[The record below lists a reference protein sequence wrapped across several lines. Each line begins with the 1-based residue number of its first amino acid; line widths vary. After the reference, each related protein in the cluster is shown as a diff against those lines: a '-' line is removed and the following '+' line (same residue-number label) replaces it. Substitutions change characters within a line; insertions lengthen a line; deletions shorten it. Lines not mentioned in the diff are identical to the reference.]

1 MEIEKEI
8 AKLVKENGGRTF
20 YVGGYVRDKLL
31 NIENKDVDIEVH
43 GISEDTLY
51 KILKSLGTPLA
62 YGSSF
67 GVYSLSGYNIDI
79 ALPRSE
85 KLIGKKHTDF
95 RIDVDP
101 FIGYKNACKRRDI
114 TINTIMMDV
123 LTGEI
128 LDYYSGINDLNNKII
143 RYVDKDS
150 FVEDPLRVLRVAQFA
165 ARLQFKV
172 DEDTIDL
179 CKNIDLSYL
188 SRERIEEELRKAL
201 LKANKP
207 SIFFDVLNKMN
218 QLSYWFKEVEDLI
231 NIKQDPIYHPEGD
244 VYIHTMQVLDRCA
257 KYRDVVSDAYSFMLL
272 GLTHDFGKTITSE
285 EIDGRIHAYNHEIDG
300 IPIVEAFLKRIS
312 NRKDV
317 IKYVKNMVTMHMEPN
332 KKANNNSSIKST
344 NKMFYNCISPKDL
357 IYFSIC
363 DSGKTDN
370 LNFLNERY
378 KIYEEIINKPYIT
391 GNDLIK
397 AGIKPNEDFHK
408 LLEYA
413 TKLRLANVDKDSAL
427 KQTLAY
433 YKDIKK
439 SN

>member
-67 GVYSLSGYNIDI
+67 GVYSLSGHNIDI

-114 TINTIMMDV
+114 TINALMMDV
-123 LTGEI
+123 LTEEI

-207 SIFFDVLNKMN
+207 SIFFDILNKMN

-231 NIKQDPIYHPEGD
+231 NIKQDPVYHPEGD

-300 IPIVEAFLKRIS
+300 VPLVETFLKRIS

-332 KKANNNSSIKST
+332 KKANNHSSIKST

-378 KIYEEIINKPYIT
+378 KIYEEIINKPYVT

>member
-67 GVYSLSGYNIDI
+67 GVYSLSGHNIDI

-114 TINTIMMDV
+114 TINALMMDV
-123 LTGEI
+123 LTEEI

-143 RYVDKDS
+143 RYVDKNS

-244 VYIHTMQVLDRCA
+244 AYIHTMQVLDRCA

-285 EIDGRIHAYNHEIDG
+285 EIDGRIHAYNHEIAG
-300 IPIVEAFLKRIS
+300 VPIVETFLKRIS

-332 KKANNNSSIKST
+332 KKANNHSSIKST

-378 KIYEEIINKPYIT
+378 KIYEEIINKPYVT

-439 SN
+439 Q

>member
-114 TINTIMMDV
+114 TINAIMMDV

-165 ARLQFKV
+165 ARLQFEV

-285 EIDGRIHAYNHEIDG
+285 EIDGRIHAYNHEIAG
-300 IPIVEAFLKRIS
+300 VPIVETFLKRIS

-332 KKANNNSSIKST
+332 KKANNHSSIKST

-378 KIYEEIINKPYIT
+378 KIYEEIINKPYVT

>member
-67 GVYSLSGYNIDI
+67 GVYSLSGHNIDI

-114 TINTIMMDV
+114 TINALMMDV

-128 LDYYSGINDLNNKII
+128 LDYYSSINDLNNKII

-150 FVEDPLRVLRVAQFA
+150 FFEDPLRVLRVAQFA

-300 IPIVEAFLKRIS
+300 VPLVETFLKRIS

-332 KKANNNSSIKST
+332 KKANNHSSIKST

-378 KIYEEIINKPYIT
+378 KIYEEIINKPFVT

-439 SN
+439 Q

>member
-114 TINTIMMDV
+114 TINAIMMDV

>member
-31 NIENKDVDIEVH
+31 NIENKDVDIEIH

-114 TINTIMMDV
+114 TINAIMMDV

-244 VYIHTMQVLDRCA
+244 AYIHTMQVLDRCA

-439 SN
+439 Q

>member
-67 GVYSLSGYNIDI
+67 GVYSLSGHNIDI

-85 KLIGKKHTDF
+85 KLVGKKHTDF

-114 TINTIMMDV
+114 TINALMMDV
-123 LTGEI
+123 LTEEI

-244 VYIHTMQVLDRCA
+244 AYIHTMQVLDRCA

-285 EIDGRIHAYNHEIDG
+285 EIDGRIHAYNHEIAG
-300 IPIVEAFLKRIS
+300 VPLVENFLKRIS

-332 KKANNNSSIKST
+332 KKANNHSSIKST

-378 KIYEEIINKPYIT
+378 KIYEEIINKPYVT

-439 SN
+439 Q

>member
-114 TINTIMMDV
+114 TINALMMDV

-165 ARLQFKV
+165 ARLQFEV

-332 KKANNNSSIKST
+332 KKANNHSSIKST

-378 KIYEEIINKPYIT
+378 KIYEEIINKPYVT

>member
-67 GVYSLSGYNIDI
+67 GVYSLSGHNIDI

-114 TINTIMMDV
+114 TINALMMDV
-123 LTGEI
+123 LTEEI

-201 LKANKP
+201 LKAKKP
-207 SIFFDVLNKMN
+207 SIFFDILNKMN

-244 VYIHTMQVLDRCA
+244 AYIHTMQVLDRCA

-285 EIDGRIHAYNHEIDG
+285 EIDGRIHAYNHEIAG
-300 IPIVEAFLKRIS
+300 VPLVENFLKRIS

-332 KKANNNSSIKST
+332 KKANNHSSIKST

-378 KIYEEIINKPYIT
+378 KIYEEIINKPYVT

-397 AGIKPNEDFHK
+397 VGIKPNEDFHK

>member
-67 GVYSLSGYNIDI
+67 GVYSLSGHNIDI

-85 KLIGKKHTDF
+85 KLVGKKHTDF

-114 TINTIMMDV
+114 TINALMMDV
-123 LTGEI
+123 LTEEI

-143 RYVDKDS
+143 RYVDKNS

-244 VYIHTMQVLDRCA
+244 AYIHTMQVLDRCA

-285 EIDGRIHAYNHEIDG
+285 EIDGRIHAYNHEIAG
-300 IPIVEAFLKRIS
+300 VPIVETFLKRIS

-332 KKANNNSSIKST
+332 KKANNHSSIKST

-378 KIYEEIINKPYIT
+378 KIYEEIINKPYVT

-439 SN
+439 Q